1 VNDNPS
7 FAFQIVAEFESTA
20 TGAGNTNYV
29 GAAGTYS
36 TGGTIR
42 FDMVT
47 VSGTAIPTATPPV
60 ISSQP
65 ASQMVNQGAAATFS
79 VLAAGTAPL
88 SYQWRFNASVLP
100 GATASAYTRSNVQP
114 ADIGSYSVVVS
125 NSAGT
130 AISSNA
136 LLHLVVPAPALA
148 MESAQV
154 IRWQGLSNLTYI
166 VQAITNIEQTNW
178 VTVGTA
184 SSPGTSVS
192 FTNQAEAPRQFFRVL
207 CP

>member
-1 VNDNPS
+1 
-7 FAFQIVAEFESTA
+7 
-20 TGAGNTNYV
+20 
-29 GAAGTYS
+29 
-36 TGGTIR
+36 
-42 FDMVT
+42 
-47 VSGTAIPTATPPV
+47 
-60 ISSQP
+60 
-65 ASQMVNQGAAATFS
+65 
-79 VLAAGTAPL
+79 
-88 SYQWRFNASVLP
+88 
-100 GATASAYTRSNVQP
+100 
-114 ADIGSYSVVVS
+114 
-125 NSAGT
+125 
-130 AISSNA
+130 
-136 LLHLVVPAPALA
+136 